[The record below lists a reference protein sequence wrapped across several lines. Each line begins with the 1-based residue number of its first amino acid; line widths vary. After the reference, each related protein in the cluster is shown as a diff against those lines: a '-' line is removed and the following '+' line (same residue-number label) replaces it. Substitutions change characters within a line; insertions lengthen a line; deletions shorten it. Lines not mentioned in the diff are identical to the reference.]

1 MSVRVFIAF
10 LCLSLC
16 LCCAGMGQA
25 AEEKEPGGKAMQG
38 QPWAFGASESRKDAL
53 WQRSVNAHDM
63 HDKAMPD
70 SKPHMHGVDT
80 RKGIDSALQGRQKHG
95 KKDELGV
102 SWEREKSGW
111 RNDANARR
119 TPDEYVPV
127 ESRHHVRAYA
137 DVDASEDLNISVG
150 PELIV
155 KDSQANPYSGKSE
168 QPDSAVGMG
177 MQFQL
182 GF

>member
-1 MSVRVFIAF
+1 MLLRFLLAT
-10 LCLSLC
+10 LCLSVSL
-16 LCCAGMGQA
+16 CAGTGQA
-25 AEEKEPGGKAMQG
+25 AGKKGMHSRGEQG
-38 QPWAFGASESRKDAL
+38 QPWAFGESASRNDAL
-53 WQRSVNAHDM
+53 WQRSVNAQEM
-63 HDKAMPD
+63 HEQATPD
-70 SKPHMHGVDT
+70 TGPRSMDT
-80 RKGIDSALQGRQKHG
+80 RKGIDSALQGQQKHG
-95 KKDELGV
+95 KKDGLGV

-111 RNDANARR
+111 RTDANAKR

-137 DVDASEDLNISVG
+137 GVEAGEDLNISVG

-155 KDSQANPYSGKSE
+155 RDSQTTPYSGKSE
-168 QPDSAVGMG
+168 QPDSSVGMG